1 MKTDG
6 KTTSRRNRYGKT
18 IALAVE
24 VLAAQRR
31 EIDAIEAQLAELE
44 RYYDALLAAASE
56 ATR

>member
-1 MKTDG
+1 MKTG
-6 KTTSRRNRYGKT
+6 KRTTSNRNRYGKT
-18 IALAVE
+18 VALAVE

-31 EIDAIEAQLAELE
+31 EIDAIEAQLAEIE